1 MVSTNHQIDADSSSL
16 RSLFL
21 EAEKGE
27 KEKDAKPKRAW
38 KPRVEKIREKQ
49 IGTLNPSNHLV
60 LKEAKKEQVLVYN
73 SLSLS
78 LSILCIIIFIYT
90 YRVLYII
97 FITLINVH

>member
-1 MVSTNHQIDADSSSL
+1 MPSRNEHGSQ
-16 RSLFL
+16 
-21 EAEKGE
+21 E
-27 KEKDAKPKRAW
+27 W
-38 KPRVEKIREKQ
+38 KKIREKQ

-78 LSILCIIIFIYT
+78 ILCIIIFIYT

>member
-1 MVSTNHQIDADSSSL
+1 MVSTNHQIDADSPSL

-38 KPRVEKIREKQ
+38 KPRVEKNREKQ

-78 LSILCIIIFIYT
+78 LYIMYNYIYIHIQSSIH
-90 YRVLYII
+90 YIHY
-97 FITLINVH
+97 IN